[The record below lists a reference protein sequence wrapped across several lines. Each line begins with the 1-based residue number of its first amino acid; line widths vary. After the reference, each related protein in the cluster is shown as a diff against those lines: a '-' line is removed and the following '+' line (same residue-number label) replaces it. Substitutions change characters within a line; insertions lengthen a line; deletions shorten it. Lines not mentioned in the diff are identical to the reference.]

1 MKDADKLNAYRRAY
15 YARNREALREKKRKW
30 AESNRD
36 HQREYNQEYYA
47 AHRDEI
53 NERRK
58 QYRKAAAAKE
68 KEAASIESKEA

>member
-1 MKDADKLNAYRRAY
+1 MNDKEKRNAYRREY
-15 YARNREALREKKRKW
+15 YARNREALQEKKRKW

-58 QYRKAAAAKE
+58 QYRKAAAAKK